1 MANADVETVPTID
14 DPAAATGLSP
24 LAGEHTN
31 SWFSHAGL
39 GLFIHYDHASQQG
52 LETSW
57 PLLGGDAGTG
67 STTPVE
73 DYHRSAATFDPE
85 HWDPADLA
93 NHASAAGMQY
103 AVFTAR
109 HHSGWSSWPS
119 KVSDRTI
126 ASSPYGQS
134 KVSDRSIASS
144 PYGQRGGD
152 LVREY
157 VNAFRSAGLKVGIY
171 YSLSDWGHPQY
182 PAFTDDMRPYQAGSY
197 PRPTADDW
205 ARYRQYLKD
214 QLTEL
219 LTWYGPIDLLWFDG
233 EWERTAAEWDSAGL
247 ERHIRALAANIVIN
261 DRLPDHGDY
270 KTPEQF
276 IPAQALAEPWECCM
290 TMCDNWSYVPED
302 RNYKSLHEILRTLAE
317 VTAKGGN
324 LLLNIGPR
332 GDGSLAPEQA
342 ELLRGLGGW
351 MDVNK
356 EAVIGVSAG
365 LEPWQYYG
373 PSTSTGD
380 TTYLFALA
388 EPVETVTVRGIKVRR
403 VTSVRQLGSSTGL
416 PFSFR
421 TAMNDRQISDPDGEL
436 NIEVRNLEDAG
447 VVRVFGVEMG
457 AEAS

>member
-1 MANADVETVPTID
+1 MANANVETVPPIE
-14 DPAAATGLSP
+14 DPEPVSGLSP
-24 LAGEHTN
+24 LAEEHTR

-57 PLLGGDAGTG
+57 PLLGGGAGTD

-126 ASSPYGQS
+126 ASSPYGQ
-134 KVSDRSIASS
+134 
-144 PYGQRGGD
+144 RGGD
-152 LVREY
+152 LVKEY
-157 VNAFRSAGLKVGIY
+157 VDAFRARGLKVGIY

-197 PRPTADDW
+197 PRPNADDW
-205 ARYRQYLKD
+205 ASYQQYLKD

-233 EWERTAAEWDSAGL
+233 EWERTAAEWDSAEL
-247 ERHIRALAANIVIN
+247 ERHIRALAPTIVIN
-261 DRLPDHGDY
+261 DRLPDNGDY

-290 TMCDNWSYVPED
+290 TMCDNWSYVPAD
-302 RNYKSLHEILRTLAE
+302 HNYKSLHEIVRTLAE

-342 ELLRGLGGW
+342 ELLRGLAGW
-351 MDVNK
+351 MAVNR

-373 PSTSTGD
+373 PSTSAGD
-380 TTYLFALA
+380 TVYLLALA
-388 EPVETVTVRGIKVRR
+388 EPVETVTVRGIRVRR
-403 VTSVRQLGSSTGL
+403 VKSVRQLGASTGL

-421 TAMNDRQISDPDGEL
+421 TTMNDRQLDDPHGEL
-436 NIEVRNLEDAG
+436 NIDVRNLQDGG
-447 VVRVFGVEMG
+447 VVRVFVVEMAAKVPG
-457 AEAS
+457 S